1 MIEPIIVIVAYR
13 PKPGKE
19 SETLDQW
26 LSRWAELLVERKWP
40 QIQKLSHALL
50 EFGKIDRSEI
60 THIVQSREQPHR
72 FE

>member
-13 PKPGKE
+13 PKPGKG

-50 EFGKIDRSEI
+50 EFGKIDGSEI

-72 FE
+72 FV